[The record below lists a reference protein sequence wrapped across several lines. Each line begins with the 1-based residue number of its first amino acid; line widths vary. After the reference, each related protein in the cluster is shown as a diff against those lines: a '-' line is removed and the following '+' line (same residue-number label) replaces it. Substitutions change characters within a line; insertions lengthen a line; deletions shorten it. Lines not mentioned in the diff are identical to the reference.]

1 MAGSF
6 HIRIIATDKIFFEGP
21 ICAFIGT
28 TIDGE
33 FEYMAGHE
41 EEIMALSEGILK
53 FQTPDGEWHKG
64 ISGRGTAQF
73 ANNRCTILVDTCEK
87 PEEIDIKRA
96 QEALERAQERL
107 RQHHSQVEYYMTQ
120 ASLAR
125 ALTRLKETAKI
136 D

>member
-1 MAGSF
+1 MGASF
-6 HIRIIATDKIFFEGP
+6 NIRIIATDKIFYEGSVR
-21 ICAFIGT
+21 AFIGT

-33 FEYMAGHE
+33 FEYLSGHE
-41 EEIMALSEGILK
+41 EEIVALSEGILK
-53 FQTPDGEWHKG
+53 YQTQDGEWHKG

-87 PEEIDIKRA
+87 PEDIDRKRA
-96 QEALERAQERL
+96 QEALDRAKERL

-125 ALTRLKETAKI
+125 ALTRLKETYE